1 MNDLVTSLRNEQ
13 DSVINAI
20 IESRGGQLPATIEE
34 LTPILAFSK
43 AKMEAYKALSDAARK
58 VSEQEEL
65 NRHALESG
73 QRWGIVHLYGQKRL
87 GEITAKMPTQ
97 RSNQWK
103 KSAVPYGSG
112 EPKTEKLES
121 QGIARKTYSD
131 AERIAKHPEILDR
144 VIEQSERDGDIPTK
158 TAVLNEIKKEH
169 RKEVAQEID
178 RRKTTTAD
186 QARAIAPVEVRIY
199 MTKLMQAMNAL
210 PAEPPADGW
219 SPALLEEARGY
230 AQIIVNRLR
239 RFTDE

>member
-1 MNDLVTSLRNEQ
+1 MMNNLVTSLRNEQ
-13 DSVINAI
+13 ESVVNAI

-43 AKMEAYKALSDAARK
+43 AKMEAYKALSDAAKK
-58 VSEQEEL
+58 VSQQEEL

-87 GEITAKMPTQ
+87 GEITREMPKAKPYPG
-97 RSNQWK
+97 
-103 KSAVPYGSG
+103 SAGTVPGKR
-112 EPKTEKLES
+112 ERLNDA
-121 QGIARKTYSD
+121 GIDDRRASE
-131 AERIAKHPEILDR
+131 AERIASHPEILDR
-144 VIEQSERDGDIPTK
+144 VIERSERDGDIPTK

-169 RKEVAQEID
+169 RKEVSQEID

-199 MTKLMQAMNAL
+199 LTKLMQAMIAL

-219 SPALLEEARGY
+219 CPALLEEARGY
-230 AQIIVNRLR
+230 AQIIINRLR